1 MSDKSE
7 ALKLA
12 DVVDVFD
19 AQNERLPLELYSDT
33 SSELRRLYAENERLN
48 NALQWEQNRFER
60 IGTHGPG
67 CHTWGHRHYEC
78 LLRQYKSLLDA
89 LEELCACPQW
99 VDEATVPK
107 AGIET
112 APQQVVVNLSVALV
126 RLRKARTAIA
136 KATGEQA

>member
-7 ALKLA
+7 ALRIA
-12 DVVDVFD
+12 DFID
-19 AQNERLPLELYSDT
+19 ALDARNERMPLDVYASI
-33 SSELRRLYAENERLN
+33 SSELRRLSAENERLN
-48 NALQWEQNRFER
+48 NALQSEQNRFER

-78 LLRQYKSLLDA
+78 LLRQYKSLLEA

-112 APQQVVVNLSVALV
+112 APQQVVVNLSVALLK
-126 RLRKARTAIA
+126 LRKARAAIA
-136 KATGEQA
+136 KATGEAP